1 MKFYGKAVMVM
12 ALFTLAACQHGQ
24 KSSDSAAVTD
34 PDADRCGASSYQ
46 NYVGKPLSALS
57 SLRFEHPVRAIPYHS
72 AVTMDF
78 NLNRLNFLGDKDNV
92 ITRVYCG

>member
-1 MKFYGKAVMVM
+1 MKFYGKL
-12 ALFTLAACQHGQ
+12 ALITALVTLAACQHGQ
-24 KSSDSAAVTD
+24 KNSDSAAVTD
-34 PDADRCGASSYQ
+34 PDADRCGASAYQ
-46 NYVGKPLSALS
+46 NYVGQPLSALS
-57 SLRFEHPVRAIPYHS
+57 KLQFEHPVRAIPYNS

>member
-1 MKFYGKAVMVM
+1 MKFYGKGALLI

-24 KSSDSAAVTD
+24 NKGDSAVVTD
-34 PDADRCGASSYQ
+34 PDADRCGASAYQ
-46 NYVGKPLSALS
+46 NYVGQPLSALS
-57 SLRFEHPVRAIPYHS
+57 KLQFEHPVRAIPWNS

>member
-1 MKFYGKAVMVM
+1 MKQYGTAARVM

-24 KSSDSAAVTD
+24 KGADASAVD
-34 PDADRCGASSYQ
+34 PDADRCGASGYQ
-46 NYVGKPLSALS
+46 SYVGKPLSAVN
-57 SLRFEHPVRAIPYHS
+57 SLRFDHPVRAIPYNS

-78 NLNRLNFLGDKDNV
+78 NLNRLNFLGDKNDV